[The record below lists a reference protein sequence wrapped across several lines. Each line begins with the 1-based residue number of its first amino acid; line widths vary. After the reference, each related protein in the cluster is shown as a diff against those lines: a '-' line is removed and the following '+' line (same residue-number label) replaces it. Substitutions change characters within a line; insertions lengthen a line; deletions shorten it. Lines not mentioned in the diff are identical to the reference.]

1 MLMIEAENLTKK
13 FGDLTAVDHIDL
25 EVREGEIF
33 GFLGPNGAGKTTTIN
48 MLITLLKPDEG
59 SAKVAGFDVVKEA
72 DKVRKSIGIIFQ
84 DMTVDRNLTAY
95 ENLYIHGK
103 IYGIKGTFLDSRI
116 KEVLEFVELLDWTN
130 EVLRKFSGGMIRRL
144 EIARGLMHLPNVL
157 FMDEPTLGLDPQTRV
172 HIWSYIEK
180 LREEEKITIFLTTH
194 YMEEAEKLCD
204 RVAVID
210 HGKIIAL
217 GTPNELISS
226 IGGEVIEVKLDNPA
240 SAEKLKSLVE
250 RNGKFADVQIIRN
263 KVLRLTTKHA
273 SEAIPEIFDIAN
285 KSDIKIR
292 EVSYHKPSLEDVF
305 IKLTGRRIREETWST
320 SDYIRSVMVRRFRR

>member
-1 MLMIEAENLTKK
+1 MIEAENLTKR
-13 FGDLTAVDHIDL
+13 FGNLTAVDHIDL
-25 EVREGEIF
+25 EVKEGEIF

-59 SAKVAGFDVVKEA
+59 TASVAGYDVVKDA

-103 IYGIKGTFLDSRI
+103 IYGIKGVYLDKRI
-116 KEVLEFVELLDWTN
+116 KEVLEFVELSDWTN

-144 EIARGLMHLPNVL
+144 EIARGLMHLPKVL

-194 YMEEAEKLCD
+194 YMDEAEKLCD
-204 RVAVID
+204 RVAIID

-217 GTPNELISS
+217 GTPEELISS
-226 IGGEVIEVKLDNPA
+226 IGGEVIEVNLANPA
-240 SAEKLKSLVE
+240 NAEKLRGLIEK
-250 RNGKFADVQIIRN
+250 NGTFTNVQII
-263 KVLRLTTKHA
+263 KSKIVRLTTKHA

-285 KSDIKIR
+285 KSDIRIR

-320 SDYIRSVMVRRFRR
+320 SDYIRNVMVRRFRR